1 VLACGLWCVVM
12 GFPAAAAPTAI
23 PVKLTAMSV
32 TGTNVYGPGRV
43 ITRSEYRLIRAPV
56 KSGK

>member
-1 VLACGLWCVVM
+1 M